1 MCEYIS
7 MEVLEISI
15 HVPTRGTTPSTVL
28 NYTVDRFQS
37 TCPRGARLLLL
48 PLIDIDIRFQS
59 TCPRGAR
66 LRVTGKSF
74 KVIFQSTCPRGAR
87 LRVTGKSFKVIFQ
100 STCPRGA
107 RLSSVYSYH
116 PPFISI
122 HVPTRGTTQIIARDR
137 YLYNFNPRA
146 HEGHDQLYEGH
157 FLPLLFQSTCPRGAR
172 RGCDA

>member
-37 TCPRGARLLLL
+37 TCPRGARL
-48 PLIDIDIRFQS
+48 
-59 TCPRGAR
+59 
-66 LRVTGKSF
+66 RVTGKSF

-87 LRVTGKSFKVIFQ
+87 PQFAVVIFAVPLFQ

-107 RLSSVYSYH
+107 RLSNNFEILDTNLFQSTCPRGARLHVAVLGDALV
-116 PPFISI
+116 ISI
-122 HVPTRGTTQIIARDR
+122 HVPTRGTTQR
-137 YLYNFNPRA
+137 YGSKQK
-146 HEGHDQLYEGH
+146 H
-157 FLPLLFQSTCPRGAR
+157 
-172 RGCDA
+172 

>member
-48 PLIDIDIRFQS
+48 PLIDIDIR
-59 TCPRGAR
+59 
-66 LRVTGKSF
+66 
-74 KVIFQSTCPRGAR
+74 FQSTCPRGAR